1 MKDVKI
7 FLTTALV
14 VCVLA
19 LGVSSAAFAESSGMS
34 GTESGGSSSV
44 DSGASSGGVSSEDVG
59 GESSDVSG
67 VESTGSDLTGSSALS
82 SATASVIS
90 SENGSSKTSS
100 KQNSTTSKTNNS
112 NVGGKIDDGVDTSGW
127 GSGND
132 DVSGELQSVG
142 TEADKAGAKKIMDLA
157 KTIRIL
163 IWIPI
168 LLIIASVA
176 ALIYVNQ
183 KSFLG
188 PQTASTGKRGGKKKS
203 GSKKAGHHDQ
213 IYRPRD

>member
-1 MKDVKI
+1 MKDVKV

-19 LGVSSAAFAESSGMS
+19 LGVSSAALAESSEMS
-34 GTESGGSSSV
+34 GTESGGSSAV
-44 DSGASSGGVSSEDVG
+44 DSGASSGSVSSEDVG
-59 GESSDVSG
+59 GESSDVSA
-67 VESTGSDLTGSSALS
+67 VESTGSELSGSSALS

-90 SENGSSKTSS
+90 SESASSKTSS
-100 KQNSTTSKTNNS
+100 KQNSTTSKTNYS

-132 DVSGELQSVG
+132 NVSSALQSVG
-142 TEADKAGAKKIMDLA
+142 TEAEKAGTKKIMDLA
-157 KTIRIL
+157 KTIQIL

-168 LLIIASVA
+168 LLIISSVA

-188 PQTASTGKRGGKKKS
+188 PQSGNAGKRGGKKKS
-203 GSKKAGHHDQ
+203 ASKKAGHHDQ